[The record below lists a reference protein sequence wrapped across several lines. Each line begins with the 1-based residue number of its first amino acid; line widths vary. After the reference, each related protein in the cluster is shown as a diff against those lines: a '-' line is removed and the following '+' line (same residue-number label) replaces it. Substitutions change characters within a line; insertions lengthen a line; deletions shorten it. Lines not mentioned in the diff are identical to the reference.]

1 MGNAFSEEI
10 NAYFITCSA
19 KSADN
24 IDNLERMI
32 ITEAKR
38 FIDEEEKL
46 IQNDL
51 LNNPQQ
57 NENQRFSI

>member
-1 MGNAFSEEI
+1 MGNVFSEEM
-10 NAYFITCSA
+10 NAYFITCSV

-38 FIDEEEKL
+38 FIDE
-46 IQNDL
+46 
-51 LNNPQQ
+51 
-57 NENQRFSI
+57 